1 MSFNFNSQICHGE
14 KEYKIQITTDNYE
27 QFLYIQEK
35 ARECIDGEHKEC
47 NHEWELINIYRNH
60 FSTTNEYRCSK
71 CGAERAKSM
80 GI

>member
-1 MSFNFNSQICHGE
+1 MSFSFNSQICHGE

-27 QFLYIQEK
+27 QFLYMQEK
-35 ARECIDGEHKEC
+35 ARECVDDKHKKC
-47 NHEWELINIYRNH
+47 NHQWELINIYCDG

-71 CGAERAKSM
+71 CGVEKIKSM